1 MASIVLIFSHP
12 LLGYPEATVQTRFAG
27 QSPQPLEHRWP
38 WPGDFYLKRFFQFV
52 YSIGVRRDGIYARRK
67 PPCNFLLGVSKG
79 SGETESVPNGDRP
92 ATLVSRGSSAACPR
106 RNRPD
111 ISFHGAPFEA
121 LGVGSQN
128 GRAVVP

>member
-12 LLGYPEATVQTRFAG
+12 SLDHPEATVRTCFAG
-27 QSPQPLEHRWP
+27 QSSQPLERRWP
-38 WPGDFYLKRFFQFV
+38 WPGDFFLERFFRFAC
-52 YSIGVRRDGIYARRK
+52 SVRVGRDGIDARWK

-79 SGETESVPNGDRP
+79 SSETESAPDRDRP
-92 ATLVSRGSSAACPR
+92 TTLVSRGSSAVYPG

-111 ISFHGAPFEA
+111 IYFQGAPFEVRR
-121 LGVGSQN
+121 VGSRN